1 MTRCHLALVV
11 LAVALRY
18 STPAAAQPLPIAAG
32 GHPSAEAAKA
42 RPTHVMS
49 ANPFGLLV
57 ELFNTEYEHRVGATV
72 SAGVGGSTARFNG
85 SNGHDRYVNGDVFL
99 RYYPG
104 GRALSGASFG
114 VKLGLT
120 QIPDD
125 GTFFGIGFD
134 ANRSWLLNDHFYLG
148 TGFGLKRLIG
158 TEDNQLQ
165 FIPTFRLNVGV
176 AF

>member
-1 MTRCHLALVV
+1 
-11 LAVALRY
+11 
-18 STPAAAQPLPIAAG
+18 
-32 GHPSAEAAKA
+32 
-42 RPTHVMS
+42 MS

-57 ELFNTEYEHRVGATV
+57 ELFNTEYEHRVGDTV
-72 SAGVGGSTARFNG
+72 SAGVGGSTAGFNSSDG
-85 SNGHDRYVNGDVFL
+85 RDRYVNGDVFL
-99 RYYPG
+99 RYYPS

-114 VKLGLT
+114 VKVGLT

-158 TEDNQLQ
+158 TLGDTAQVHPDLPIERRRG
-165 FIPTFRLNVGV
+165 F
-176 AF
+176 

>member
-1 MTRCHLALVV
+1 MTRCPLVLVALAVV
-11 LAVALRY
+11 LQC
-18 STPAAAQPLPIAAG
+18 STPAGAQPQPGTSPAPLP
-32 GHPSAEAAKA
+32 AETTTATPAN
-42 RPTHVMS
+42 VVS

-57 ELFNTEYEHRVGATV
+57 EFFNTEYERRVGRTV
-72 SAGVGGSTARFNG
+72 SAGVGGSTARFNDG
-85 SNGHDRYVNGDVFL
+85 DDRYVNGDVFL

-104 GRALSGASFG
+104 GRALRGASFG

-125 GTFFGIGFD
+125 GSFFGIGFD

-158 TEDNQLQ
+158 TNEYDLK
-165 FIPTFRLNVGV
+165 FIPTFRVNVGA